1 MRLLT
6 FTTLYP
12 SEDRPRHGVFVAE
25 RLRQLVAS
33 GGVTAQV
40 IALRPSASGFFG
52 TDSSAKSGSSGMAED
67 LRIPVHYVNVPTLP
81 AVTNWVDPWLWAGAA
96 ERVVKAHVAE
106 SAEDTVLDAH
116 FLYPDGVAAALIG
129 ARLGIPTVVTARGS
143 DVNVKGENPVM
154 RRWMKWAGGRCAAII
169 TVSQALADRLAHHG
183 IEAPIV
189 EVLQNGVDLRKF
201 RPLDKGACR
210 ARYGVRG
217 RVVVS
222 VGHLLADKGHHIAIE
237 ALAGMADT
245 MLLIVGNGPQRG
257 ELARLADKYDV
268 ASRVKFL
275 GLVDHK
281 DMPEVYNAADVLT
294 LPSVREGMPNVILE
308 SLACG
313 TPVVATNVGGIG
325 EVITSPAAGE
335 LMAQRSAAALREAVE
350 ALTARHVTSAETRAF
365 AEQFGWGR
373 IVSRQLE
380 LYRTV
385 CAAHAGREAAHA

>member
-1 MRLLT
+1 
-6 FTTLYP
+6 
-12 SEDRPRHGVFVAE
+12 
-25 RLRQLVAS
+25 
-33 GGVTAQV
+33 
-40 IALRPSASGFFG
+40 
-52 TDSSAKSGSSGMAED
+52 MAID
-67 LRIPVHYVNVPTLP
+67 AGIPVHYVNVPTLP
-81 AVTNWVDPWLWAGAA
+81 AVTNWIDPWLWASAA
-96 ERVVKAHVAE
+96 EGVVKAHVAH
-106 SAEDTVLDAH
+106 STEDTILDAH

-154 RRWMKWAGGRCAAII
+154 RRWMKWAGSHCAAII
-169 TVSQALADRLAHHG
+169 TVSQALADRLAQHG

-201 RPLDKGACR
+201 RPLDRAACR
-210 ARYGVRG
+210 ARYGARG
-217 RVVVS
+217 RVLVS

-245 MLLIVGNGPQRG
+245 MLLIVGNGPQRA
-257 ELARLADKYDV
+257 ELTRLADKYGV

-335 LMAQRSAAALREAVE
+335 LMTERSAAALREAVE
-350 ALTARHVTSAETRAF
+350 ALTARRVTLAETRAF

-373 IVSRQLE
+373 IVDRQLE

-385 CAAHAGREAAHA
+385 VAAHAGREAAHA